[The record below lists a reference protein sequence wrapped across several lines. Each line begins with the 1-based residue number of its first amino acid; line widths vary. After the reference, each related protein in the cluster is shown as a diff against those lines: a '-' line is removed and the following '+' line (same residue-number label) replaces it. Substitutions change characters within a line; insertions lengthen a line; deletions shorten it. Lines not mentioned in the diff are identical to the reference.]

1 MNFFTKLLFVSL
13 CSCMFFHT
21 THMVVL
27 HMPKQTKTF
36 GWIHWNYHLL
46 LEEFL
51 LRTVELCSRVEPGVW
66 EEDRGTFFWSRDK
79 LWSNPVCLFALQ
91 SQTCWYTVFC
101 LRSWSCSITKVLK
114 KFLIDKNSGAWQI
127 SLTLHFLPW
136 GEKFVFH
143 TKVKLHPCLMCFYQS
158 LVFKTFG
165 ATIMAQW
172 QKR

>member
-79 LWSNPVCLFALQ
+79 LWRNPVCLFALQ

-101 LRSWSCSITKVLK
+101 LRSWSCSTTKSPEK
-114 KFLIDKNSGAWQI
+114 ISYRQKFR
-127 SLTLHFLPW
+127 SLTNKFDIAFSPMGRKVCVSYQGKITSLLDVFLS
-136 GEKFVFH
+136 VF
-143 TKVKLHPCLMCFYQS
+143 S
-158 LVFKTFG
+158 L
-165 ATIMAQW
+165 
-172 QKR
+172 